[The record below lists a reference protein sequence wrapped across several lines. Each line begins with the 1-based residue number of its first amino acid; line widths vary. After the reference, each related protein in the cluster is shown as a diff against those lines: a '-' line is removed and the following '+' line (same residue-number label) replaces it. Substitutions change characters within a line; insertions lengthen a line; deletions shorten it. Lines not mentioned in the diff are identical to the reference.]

1 MQKYDS
7 FTLDNGLRVIAQPL
21 SAFRSTAV
29 GIWVRAGSVDE
40 AAENNGY
47 SHFIEHLLFK
57 GTGKRTARDL
67 AEEMDLL
74 GGQVNAFTSKEC
86 TCYHAKVMDEQFSGA
101 LDLLSDLVIGAKFDP
116 DDIEREKG
124 VVLEEIAMVED
135 SPEDVVHDLIAT
147 ATFGDNP
154 LAQTILGPGENIENA
169 TRESI
174 LAYKRN
180 LYNPENCVLSVAG
193 SYDIKNLKEL
203 AENYLGGWSGGGQS
217 ARTACDSSDKKQLY
231 REKQIEQAH
240 ICLGFDGVKQGD
252 DRLYPLSIFSS
263 ILGGGMS
270 SRLFQKIRE
279 ELGLA
284 YTVYSYPSSY
294 TDIGALNIYA
304 GTSPKNVQL
313 VIDTIAGE
321 IKKMNADGI
330 TDDEFAKAKTQLK
343 GSYILSQESTV
354 ARMNAIGR
362 GLLMSG
368 YAKTEEETIA
378 KIEATTKDDVMDM
391 MRFVIASPMSAAL
404 IGSDCKAD
412 YSPLMA
418 L

>member
-21 SAFRSTAV
+21 PAFRSTAV
-29 GIWVRAGSVDE
+29 GIWVKAGSVDE
-40 AAENNGY
+40 TAANNGY

-57 GTGKRTARDL
+57 GTHKRTARDF

-86 TCYHAKVMDEQFSGA
+86 TCYHAKVMDEQLPNA
-101 LDLLSDLVIGAKFDP
+101 LDLLSDLVINAKFDP
-116 DDIEREKG
+116 EDIEREKG
-124 VVLEEIAMVED
+124 VVIEEIAMVED
-135 SPEDVVHDLIAT
+135 SPEDMVHDLIAT
-147 ATFGDNP
+147 ATFGENP
-154 LAQTILGPGENIENA
+154 LAQTILGPESNIENA

-174 LAYKRN
+174 LEYKRN
-180 LYNPENCVLSVAG
+180 LYSPANCVLSIAG
-193 SYDIKNLKEL
+193 SYDKERLKEL
-203 AENYLGGWSGGGQS
+203 AESYLGGWSGGA
-217 ARTACDSSDKKQLY
+217 ARERASCDASDKKHLY

-240 ICLGFDGVKQGD
+240 ICLGYDGVKQGD

-263 ILGGGMS
+263 IFGGGMS

-284 YTVYSYPSSY
+284 YTVYSFPSSY
-294 TDIGALNIYA
+294 ADIGALNIYA
-304 GTSPKNVQL
+304 GTSPKNMQL
-313 VIDTIAGE
+313 VIDSIAGE
-321 IKKMNADGI
+321 IDKLKKDGI

-362 GLLMSG
+362 GALMQNRV
-368 YAKTEEETIA
+368 KTEEETIS
-378 KIEATTKDDVMDM
+378 KIEATTKDDVIDI
-391 MRFVIASPMSAAL
+391 MRFVFDSPMSAAL
-404 IGSDCKAD
+404 IGSGCEAD
-412 YSPLMA
+412 YSPLTK
-418 L
+418 